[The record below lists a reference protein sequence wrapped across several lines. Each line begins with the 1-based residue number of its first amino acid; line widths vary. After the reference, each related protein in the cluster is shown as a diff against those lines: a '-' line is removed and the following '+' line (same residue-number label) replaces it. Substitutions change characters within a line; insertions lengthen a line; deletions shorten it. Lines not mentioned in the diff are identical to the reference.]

1 MFFAL
6 QISQPEFILKVKKP
20 KNRDENCSSN
30 KHTMVNLDNIHL
42 SEAEMDFENRTIR
55 KRSPSN
61 KAFLRNLSP
70 SRLFNLCS
78 SQQSTTNTFVQSCEG
93 NSQLLKLAEV
103 FLLNKKLI
111 DFSYHKFYFLE
122 KFYA

>member
-6 QISQPEFILKVKKP
+6 QISQPPSNILKVKKS

-42 SEAEMDFENRTIR
+42 SEAEMDFDNRTIR

-103 FLLNKKLI
+103 FLLNKKI
-111 DFSYHKFYFLE
+111 I
-122 KFYA
+122 